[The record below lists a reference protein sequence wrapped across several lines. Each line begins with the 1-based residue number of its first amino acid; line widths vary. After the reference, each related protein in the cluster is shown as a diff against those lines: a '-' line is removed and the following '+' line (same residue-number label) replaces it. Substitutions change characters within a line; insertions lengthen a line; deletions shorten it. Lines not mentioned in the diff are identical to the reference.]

1 MSEQHDELELP
12 REEAG
17 GARRS
22 APRQRRH
29 PPGRYRRRRALAL
42 VALVVALFG
51 AWFLVELFQPFAGS
65 GSGSVSV
72 VIGRGQSARQIG
84 DLLASRGVVSS
95 GFFFDL
101 RAMLDGDRSKLR
113 AGVFQLRHGMSYGA
127 ALSALTSA
135 PATVEISVTIPEG
148 YTRRQIAARASADG
162 LTGSYLVASRP
173 SSARFDPRRYGA
185 PASVDILE
193 GFLFPATYFDY
204 PHANVTKLVA
214 QQLAAFEQN
223 FGQLNLSRARAAHLS
238 AYDVL
243 IIASMV
249 EREAQVAGDRRL
261 VAAVI
266 YNRLAAGMTLGIDA
280 TLRYALN
287 DYSQPLTVSQLA
299 LDSPYNTR
307 IHTGLPPT
315 PISNPGLASLIAAAD
330 PAAVSYLYY
339 VDKPNTCGKLAFA
352 TSYARFEAEV
362 AAYDAARTAAGG
374 RAPTKCP

>member
-1 MSEQHDELELP
+1 
-12 REEAG
+12 
-17 GARRS
+17 
-22 APRQRRH
+22 
-29 PPGRYRRRRALAL
+29 

-113 AGVFQLRHGMSYGA
+113 AGVYQLRHGMSYGA